1 MTEGKHCSVCSE
13 ILVAQKE
20 TEKAPHTEVV
30 DPAVKATCTKTGLT
44 EGKHCSVCGEVLVKQ
59 TVVPKLNPDQPK
71 TGDSMLLVLWTALA
85 VLAAAGAGMILTIRK
100 RNQSH

>member
-1 MTEGKHCSVCSE
+1 M
-13 ILVAQKE
+13 
-20 TEKAPHTEVV
+20 TEKAPHTEVI
-30 DPAVKATCTKTGLT
+30 DPAVPATKDATGLT

-85 VLAAAGAGMILTIRK
+85 VLAAAGAGVILTIRK